1 MLSSPP
7 PPLISF
13 FLPFN
18 FFGGYLPFTYLL
30 YIKASIY
37 LFLFPFLDAIPFE
50 EIVVFVY
57 LPPWRAYELLRDFGD
72 HISSFHPV
80 LPPPPPPPP
89 PPPLHLQRHHHLPLL
104 RPRPLHHPRH
114 HSDHH
119 LHHYHQYRSHFQSHL
134 GHPSLQKYLAHPQ
147 SLEPM
152 ALF

>member
-7 PPLISF
+7 PPLIYF

-18 FFGGYLPFTYLL
+18 FLGGYLPFTYLL
-30 YIKASIY
+30 YIKASIN

-57 LPPWRAYELLRDFGD
+57 LPPWRAYGLLRDFGD

-80 LPPPPPPPP
+80 P